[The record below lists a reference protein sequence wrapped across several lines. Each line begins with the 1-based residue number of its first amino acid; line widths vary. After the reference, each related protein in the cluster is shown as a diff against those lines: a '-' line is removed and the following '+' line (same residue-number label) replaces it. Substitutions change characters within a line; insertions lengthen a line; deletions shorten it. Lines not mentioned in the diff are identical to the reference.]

1 MKRAVAYALCLLL
14 GSSVAATLTSRA
26 GEPSAH
32 PQRHD
37 GKRRVFITDSQ
48 SWSMGGAKGGA
59 RPQTAEIIKT
69 FTKKCK
75 GVTVTMNQ
83 QMADFVV
90 LLDHEGGKGF
100 ARKDTKIAVFD
111 QIGDAILS
119 KSTRSL
125 GSAVSDACKAIMKAP
140 VIAYAPPPAP
150 PPAAP
155 APAVS
160 APPQVMAPRRTAAP
174 AQAAPAPQ
182 PAAAPQAAPA
192 PQPAAQPLAQALS
205 LAGEPRT
212 SEVMVKSEPSGAD
225 IIVGDKFVGNTPSS
239 LRLPPGDHA
248 ITVEM
253 SGYKTWRR
261 TMTVTPGSNV
271 TLKATLERN

>member
-1 MKRAVAYALCLLL
+1 MKRALACALCLFL
-14 GSSVAATLTSRA
+14 GWTAVGTLVSLA

-32 PQRHD
+32 PPPQD

-48 SWSMGGAKGGA
+48 SWSMSGGFGGSSGAFGGAVKGGA

-69 FTKKCK
+69 FTNKCK

-100 ARKDTKIAVFD
+100 ARKDNKIAVFD
-111 QIGDAILS
+111 KIGDAILS

-125 GSAVSDACKAIMKAP
+125 GNAVDDACKAIMKSP
-140 VIAYAPPPAP
+140 VLAYDPPA
-150 PPAAP
+150 
-155 APAVS
+155 
-160 APPQVMAPRRTAAP
+160 
-174 AQAAPAPQ
+174 APQ
-182 PAAAPQAAPA
+182 PAAAPAASAPPPMAPARAAAPA
-192 PQPAAQPLAQALS
+192 NPSPPAQPAAQPLAQALS

-225 IIVGDKFVGNTPSS
+225 IMVDGKFVGNTPSS
-239 LRLPPGDHA
+239 LRLAPGDHT
-248 ITVEM
+248 ITVEK
-253 SGYKTWRR
+253 SGFKTWER
-261 TMTVTPGSNV
+261 TMTVTPGGNV
-271 TLKATLERN
+271 TLKATLESR